1 MEFLTFLLCVFVVSA
16 VLKQPT
22 TNSGN
27 FTPIVPGYELPDRQY
42 EKGPGF
48 SQVSSVSVTVDN
60 TVLPSDMDDFSE
72 QYDQENTDVEFINR
86 LRSGMETKE
95 RIQQYSTETAEAE
108 MEYLEQWYDKFSV
121 TREEAKLDT
130 HTPQS
135 ETNTTV
141 GNKTSVFWMENKPLP
156 TATAL
161 LKLVKFMIIL
171 IIAAIITTSMW
182 SILRHQFTFISGII
196 HTVRYRSAD
205 FVTVKYNDT
214 FVI

>member
-48 SQVSSVSVTVDN
+48 SQVSSVLVTVDN
-60 TVLPSDMDDFSE
+60 TALSSDMDDFSE

-86 LRSGMETKE
+86 LRSGMENKE

-108 MEYLEQWYDKFSV
+108 MEYLEQWYDEFSV
-121 TREEAKLDT
+121 TTEHAKLDT

-135 ETNTTV
+135 ETNTTNPLAPRTESV
-141 GNKTSVFWMENKPLP
+141 TVTNKRRRTQDGEDIVVP
-156 TATAL
+156 TARTAS
-161 LKLVKFMIIL
+161 
-171 IIAAIITTSMW
+171 A
-182 SILRHQFTFISGII
+182 FTVDCPLCSSRYYDYYRPWYASGEE
-196 HTVRYRSAD
+196 A
-205 FVTVKYNDT
+205 N
-214 FVI
+214 